1 MLRFLKKEEVI
12 AKGPIHPIK
21 KKIDEETGPKICDVV
36 VHFPQVDSSTQ
47 ALIIGKVSQAGV
59 DIQKKIALT
68 IYLLRNV
75 IEKVIVIDKK
85 SEEVFE
91 RVSENDE
98 KTLRYLSDQIDV
110 SHDPS
115 VAVFFGIAQLVIN
128 NIIIPQDTKKK
139 SGQQDLPIEK
149 GSSAGDALKATED
162 ALQTNAEE

>member
-21 KKIDEETGPKICDVV
+21 KRIDEETGPKICDLA

-68 IYLLRNV
+68 VYLLRNV
-75 IEKVIVIDKK
+75 IEKVIVIDDG

-91 RVSENDE
+91 RVSEDDE
-98 KTLRYLSDQIDV
+98 KTLRYLSEQIDI

-115 VAVFFGIAQLVIN
+115 VAVFFGMAQLVLD
-128 NIIIPQDTKKK
+128 NIIIPQDAKKK

-149 GSSAGDALKATED
+149 GSSAGDAQGATEV
-162 ALQTNAEE
+162 APQTNVKE